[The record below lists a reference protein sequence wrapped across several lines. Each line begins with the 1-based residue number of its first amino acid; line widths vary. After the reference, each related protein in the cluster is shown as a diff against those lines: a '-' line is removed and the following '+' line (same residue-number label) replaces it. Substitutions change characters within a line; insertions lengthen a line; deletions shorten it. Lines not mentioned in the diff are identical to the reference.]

1 MRDQSDS
8 IKVQLV
14 EVCAVATLWVV
25 LFRLNHWLFSAVEVS
40 PYINWVFLPAALR
53 VLSVLVLDLSAV
65 AGLFIGTLITC
76 DPVVGVN
83 LADSLI
89 LSSISSLSPLLAVRL
104 MTRWMRSEPDLKG
117 MTFAQLAAI
126 STLSGVASST
136 IANFYFHLRDQTH
149 DWMTGVMPMLIGD
162 LVGTLIVLFIASQ
175 VLRRLS
181 HLARR

>member
-8 IKVQLV
+8 IKRQLV
-14 EVCAVATLWVV
+14 EACTVAALWVV

-40 PYINWVFLPAALR
+40 PYISWVFLPAAVR
-53 VLSVLVLDLSAV
+53 VLSVLVLDWSAV
-65 AGLFIGTLITC
+65 AGLFVGTLITC

-89 LSSISSLSPLLAVRL
+89 LSCISSLSPMLAVRL
-104 MTRWMRSEPDLKG
+104 MTRWIKSEPDLKG

-126 STLSGVASST
+126 STLSGVTTST
-136 IANFYFHLRDQTH
+136 IANFYFHLRDHTH
-149 DWMTGVMPMLIGD
+149 DWITGVIPMLIGD
-162 LVGTLIVLFIASQ
+162 LVGTLIALFIASQ
-175 VLRRLS
+175 ALRRLS